1 MGELH
6 VCWCLLMSA
15 GVCWCLLGSGGVCRC
30 LLVSAGVCWCL
41 LVSAGVCRCLLV
53 SVGVCWGLLV
63 SAGVCWCLLLSAHRE
78 VNSLFFSNGCE
89 EWTLTLAWRQFILCT
104 ENTDH
109 LLQTG
114 QVIIYRVTLC

>member
-6 VCWCLLMSA
+6 VCWFLLVSTGVCWCLPVSV
-15 GVCWCLLGSGGVCRC
+15 GVCWCLLGSV
-30 LLVSAGVCWCL
+30 
-41 LVSAGVCRCLLV
+41 
-53 SVGVCWGLLV
+53 
-63 SAGVCWCLLLSAHRE
+63 GVCWCLLLSAHRE

-114 QVIIYRVTLC
+114 QVIIYRVTLCQDGLHLIV